1 MHEFSVTEGLIKMAL
16 EEATKAGATR
26 ITEIKL
32 VIGDLSTIIDES
44 VQMYFDIMSEGNMA
58 HGAKLVFRRI
68 PAEFCC
74 KDCGLKYNKPKTGYD
89 CPSCGGMGM
98 PTGVG
103 REFYMESMDVE

>member
-1 MHEFSVTEGLIKMAL
+1 MHEYSVTEGLIKMAV
-16 EEATKAGATR
+16 EEATKAGASK

-44 VQMYFDIMSEGNMA
+44 VQMYFDIMSEGTMA
-58 HGAKLVFRRI
+58 QGAKLVFRRI

-74 KDCGLKYNKPKTGYD
+74 KACGTRYNKPKTGYD
-89 CPSCGGMGM
+89 CPACGGMGL